1 MGSNRE
7 MIDAFVSGQLSEA
20 DHDLMAHHIAT
31 CEQCAAAVAAERA
44 VRGELA
50 KLLVQPD
57 PLPVP
62 APVVSSAD
70 LSVPP
75 VPELQ
80 LDFVLDRTSEAAG
93 LLLPREPVREVALD
107 QLPPAPAHSQRRAE
121 RGSVAADEVVER
133 EGRPLAG
140 DIARVAYADD
150 TEVATATAAGIA
162 DSVAQAAAAL
172 ASSSPWEP
180 LEGVVADASP
190 DQVRSPDGQE
200 MPAVASEPTVI
211 DEASRGAIP
220 TAAEE
225 IPLADDDAMQRP
237 DEHASMSIEDVGPI
251 EETSRGPLED
261 MLVVEEATAATTTEE
276 AESEAATVDSETATV
291 ALTVVH
297 RAPDRRRRRTRL
309 WGAAAA
315 VLVISL
321 VSVYVT
327 GRLRTAGGTGV
338 ATAAAGQL
346 APVSSADVEW
356 RMTPSVLMPVL
367 DSAVYNRVVDVTA
380 AVDSLADSVDTSRV
394 AALPVAE
401 ETVRPASPPRTRPV
415 RRARRSRVAEL
426 LPQIVSD
433 PPEADDAPPRPPPG
447 ETLPEVMRGNA
458 PARVTTRGSAVVI
471 SGVPDLPRLLR
482 TTTHRPRADVAYVL
496 REYDASAAEPA
507 PRAGVNEYR
516 WSDATGSR
524 LFVLSGPVD
533 VAELREYARQLQ
545 TR

>member
-57 PLPVP
+57 ALPVP
-62 APVVSSAD
+62 SPVVSSAD

-121 RGSVAADEVVER
+121 RSSVAADEAVER
-133 EGRPLAG
+133 EGQPLAG

-172 ASSSPWEP
+172 ASSSPWET
-180 LEGVVADASP
+180 LEAVLADASP
-190 DQVRSPDGQE
+190 DQARAPDGQE
-200 MPAVASEPTVI
+200 MPAMAAEPTVI
-211 DEASRGAIP
+211 EASRGAIS
-220 TAAEE
+220 TTAEE
-225 IPLADDDAMQRP
+225 IPLAEGEAMQRP

-261 MLVVEEATAATTTEE
+261 MLVVEEATAAATAEE
-276 AESEAATVDSETATV
+276 VESEAATVDSETATV
-291 ALTVVH
+291 ALTVVP

-315 VLVISL
+315 VLVIGL
-321 VSVYVT
+321 ISVYAT

-346 APVSSADVEW
+346 APVSGADVAW

-394 AALPVAE
+394 AGQTAAE
-401 ETVRPASPPRTRPV
+401 ETARPASPQRSRPV
-415 RRARRSRVAEL
+415 RRARRSRIAEL

-433 PPEADDAPPRPPPG
+433 PPEADDPPPRPPPG

-507 PRAGVNEYR
+507 PRSGVNEYR

-533 VAELREYARQLQ
+533 VGELRAYARQLQ